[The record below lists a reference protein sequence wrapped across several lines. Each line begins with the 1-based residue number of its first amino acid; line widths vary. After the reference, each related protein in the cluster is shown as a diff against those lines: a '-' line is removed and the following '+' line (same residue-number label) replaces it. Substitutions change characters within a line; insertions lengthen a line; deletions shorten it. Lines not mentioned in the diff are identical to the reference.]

1 MLAGPP
7 LTLHAWAQGGGGA
20 GERGAATHQHLDSA
34 FSYDRYYYDRGYAVH
49 KPPAGGL
56 TDLIGLRGERYY
68 VQGGNWFRWRG
79 DWYRC
84 WGGGRLNDL
93 LPLGRRLRATEARP
107 LKTMPGDIG
116 GWTLRSRRCTRHP
129 AS

>member
-1 MLAGPP
+1 MSATPERARAGALQHRYEEGGRAPIARHPHGASTAWSSAGQASSRHVTAAAILMLAGPP

-56 TDLIGLRGERYY
+56 TDLIGLRGE
-68 VQGGNWFRWRG
+68 
-79 DWYRC
+79 
-84 WGGGRLNDL
+84 
-93 LPLGRRLRATEARP
+93 
-107 LKTMPGDIG
+107 
-116 GWTLRSRRCTRHP
+116 
-129 AS
+129 